1 MGANHQRH
9 YDIAFNVEQDSQIV
23 LDDHGIYRFAVVGA
37 EPMDLVGAQARI
49 PKGSCLKIFQARRTL
64 SF

>member
-1 MGANHQRH
+1 MSSDHQALH
-9 YDIAFNVEQDSQIV
+9 DIALDVEQDAQITF
-23 LDDHGIYRFAVVGA
+23 DNHRIDSFAVVGA
-37 EPMDLVGAQARI
+37 EPLDLVGAQARI